1 VRLTE
6 RDRELGE
13 LQALADRARSGRG
26 EMVLVC
32 GESGAG
38 KTSVVEAFVQSW
50 VRDERVLWG
59 ACDPLPTPRPL
70 GPVHDVAHLLAPATR
85 SVLDRGDQPYD
96 IFAAVYDDLRTAPS
110 VLVLDDLH
118 WADQG
123 TVDLLRFVLRRVA
136 QTRSLVV
143 GMVRDD
149 ELAVGHP
156 MRALLGDVAR
166 SARAST
172 VSLPA
177 LSERGVRDL
186 IGERPVDPEWLHGIT
201 GGNAFFV
208 CEMLEHHGSGGG
220 RAHSSGGGR
229 AHSSEGGGAR
239 GGTRGGDL
247 PTTVR
252 DAVLAR
258 TAGLD
263 AAAWDLLN
271 LLTCSPGSIPDHLL
285 ADLGVTLPASR
296 ALTEAGLIGRNARG
310 VTFRHDLCR
319 LAIASVTPAGAEP
332 LLHRRLIEAYEAT
345 SHADPAVL
353 THHAVGAAD
362 VKRIRRAAY
371 DAGAAAARSGAHT
384 QAAEFFTL
392 ALEKGGRFDPAD
404 EAELLELLAGEYYL
418 IDRLDDAISAC
429 RRAMMIREELGQLA
443 AVSADHHSLAVY
455 HWYNAD
461 RELAERHAK
470 EAMSVLGAESGD
482 GLVQLG
488 HAFAM
493 QAYLA
498 VQHSDL
504 VQAAELISR
513 AREIA
518 GTTND
523 PALAI
528 RVRLIESYGAMLN
541 GDETGR
547 EVILSI
553 LRAGPENVDELYS
566 GGWSNV
572 TYLDVEQ
579 RRLDVAADLLD
590 VTIPLM
596 YEHDLPICRVWQT
609 GSRAR
614 LQLLVG
620 EWDDALAD
628 ADRVL
633 DAPSAPLARTWPLL
647 IRAMVAIRRSGAG
660 ADALDEAWRLA
671 RRFGEPMRTLP
682 AAAAIA
688 ERAWLTGVA
697 DDRLG
702 QCREMLET
710 APVTGLEWSRGEL
723 AVWLRR
729 VGVAI
734 DPGAAADVAEPYRLL
749 LAGAHETAA
758 EAFHDRSMPYDGALA
773 LIDSGDPAAAARA
786 LDILDRLG
794 ADAVAAK
801 VRRELRVG
809 GQSVVPARRRTAT
822 LANPAGL
829 TARQT
834 EVLRLLVEGMTNA
847 ELAQRLYLSIK
858 TVDHHVSAILNK
870 LDVSNRRA
878 AVRKARELGIL
889 ELGVASAR

>member
-1 VRLTE
+1 MRLTE

-13 LQALADRARSGRG
+13 LHARADRARAGRG

-38 KTSVVEAFVQSW
+38 KTSVVDAFVQRW

-85 SVLDRGDQPYD
+85 STLDRGDQPYD
-96 IFAAVYDDLRTAPS
+96 IFAAVYDDLRTAPT

-149 ELAVGHP
+149 ELGVGHP

-177 LSERGVRDL
+177 LSERAVRDL
-186 IGERPVDPEWLHGIT
+186 VGERPVDPEWLHGIT

-208 CEMLEHHGSGGG
+208 CEMLEHRGQ
-220 RAHSSGGGR
+220 
-229 AHSSEGGGAR
+229 

-258 TAGLD
+258 TSGLD

-271 LLTCSPGSIPDHLL
+271 LLTCSPGSIPDYLL
-285 ADLGVTLPASR
+285 AGLGVTLPASR

-353 THHAVGAAD
+353 AHHAVGAAD
-362 VKRIRRAAY
+362 VKRIRQAAY

-392 ALEKGGRFDPAD
+392 ALEKGGRFEPAD

-418 IDRLDDAISAC
+418 IDRLDDAIGAC
-429 RRAMMIREELGQLA
+429 RRAMIIREELGELA

-455 HWYNAD
+455 EWYNAN

-470 EAMSVLGAESGD
+470 EAMNVLGAESAD

-504 VQAAELISR
+504 GQAAALISR

-518 GTTND
+518 DTTGD
-523 PALAI
+523 PALAV
-528 RVRLIESYGAMLN
+528 RARLIESYGAMLN

-633 DAPSAPLARTWPLL
+633 EAPSAPLARTWPLL
-647 IRAMVAIRRSGAG
+647 IRAMVAIRRDGTG

-682 AAAAIA
+682 VAAAIA

-702 QCREMLET
+702 QCRELLET
-710 APVTGLEWSRGEL
+710 APVNGLEWSRGEL

-734 DPGAAADVAEPYRLL
+734 DVGAAAAADVAEPYRLL
-749 LAGAHETAA
+749 LAGAYESAA

-773 LIDSGDPAAAARA
+773 LIDSGDPAVAARA

-858 TVDHHVSAILNK
+858 TVDHHVSAILTK

-878 AVRKARELGIL
+878 AVRKARDLGIL
-889 ELGVASAR
+889 EVGVASAR